1 MVIVLKSCL
10 RQHDGLLSWVLTI
23 FDSVVL
29 WWLDLSSQLFKIT
42 LKNETTVIRGKLL
55 ALELF
60 DSRKGSLNTD
70 DVSGMEEK

>member
-10 RQHDGLLSWVLTI
+10 RQRDGLLCWVLTI
-23 FDSVVL
+23 FGSVVL
-29 WWLDLSSQLFKIT
+29 WWLDLNSQLFKIT

-70 DVSGMEEK
+70 YVSGMEEK